1 MLILINPN
9 KLVVWIFKGDALTL
23 KRIIYTVA
31 SIRGGYKI
39 TFNYPLIESVSDI
52 VCNLRRWGCFSNFI
66 HFSSFIQL
74 VKCSDTCLWNKKNK
88 KNQKHFWPFSS
99 RSGLNL
105 LHFSPWRLC
114 GSTGGGKKKKN
125 TSKKWCC
132 NSRVWVVLPHVRGL
146 VTVLFLSVQQP

>member
-66 HFSSFIQL
+66 HFSSLIQL

-114 GSTGGGKKKKN
+114 GSTGGKKKKKTHPKN
-125 TSKKWCC
+125 GAVIPGFGWSFHM
-132 NSRVWVVLPHVRGL
+132 LEA
-146 VTVLFLSVQQP
+146 